1 MIRLLPF
8 ILIIFKIWMV
18 VEAVKKSAPL
28 HWFLIIIFVPFGEFV
43 YFFMEKLP
51 ELTSNQSRRW

>member
-8 ILIIFKIWMV
+8 AFILFKIWMV

-28 HWFLIIIFVPFGEFV
+28 YWFLIIIFVPFGEFV

-51 ELTSNQSRRW
+51 DLTSNRYRQW